1 MTALTLLTYIAAALL
16 LQVAAGMGVAFVR
29 TRGQRI
35 GRSEAQIER
44 HAEQAAAV
52 PTGAWSG
59 WREFRVLRKVFEDRM
74 RSQCSFYLGP
84 VDGEPLAPFKPGQF
98 LTFSLALAPQTATT
112 AKAAERPVA
121 VVRCYS
127 ISDAPDPSA
136 FRITVKRAQAPAQH
150 PEWPAGLASG
160 HLHDLVHEGDVLK
173 VKAPAGQF
181 FIDAEVDVPAVFVA
195 GGIGITPMVSMLRW
209 CIQAQPQRMLHLFYG
224 VRHGGELAFKEALET
239 LAQQNSRFHLHE
251 VFSAP
256 QPGDV
261 RDMNMHHTG
270 RVDVELL
277 RATLPHGRHR
287 FFVCGPPAMMSSLVP
302 ALGLWGVLPQDIHF
316 EAFGPA
322 SVPPVA
328 ASAGNTQAM
337 SGSAPSGNT
346 FNIHLGRSGRTL
358 QWTGQDANLLDF
370 AERHSVAVDSGCRS
384 GSCGSCETRVVSG
397 LVTYP
402 HQPDADMA
410 PGHCLMCVG
419 VPQSALELDL

>member
-1 MTALTLLTYIAAALL
+1 MTALTLLTCIAAALL
-16 LQVAAGMGVAFVR
+16 LQAAAGVGVVLMR
-29 TRGQRI
+29 KRSQRG
-35 GRSEAQIER
+35 G
-44 HAEQAAAV
+44 HAEASVERQAEPAAAT

-59 WREFRVLRKVFEDRM
+59 WREFRVLRKVFEDRL
-74 RSQCSFYLGP
+74 RSQCSLYLGP
-84 VDGEPLAPFKPGQF
+84 VDGQPLAPFKPGQF
-98 LTFSLALAPQTATT
+98 LTFSLPMVPQNALAATATDH
-112 AKAAERPVA
+112 PVTL
-121 VVRCYS
+121 VRCYS
-127 ISDAPDPSA
+127 ISDAPQPDT
-136 FRITVKRAQAPAQH
+136 FRITVKRALAPAQH
-150 PEWPAGLASG
+150 PEWPAGMASG
-160 HLHDLVHEGDVLK
+160 YLHDQVHEGDVLN

-209 CIQAQPQRMLHLFYG
+209 CIQAQPQRTLHLFYG
-224 VRHGGELAFKEALET
+224 VRNGGELAFKDALEA
-239 LAQQNSRFHLHE
+239 LAQQNASFHLHE
-251 VFSAP
+251 VFSDP
-256 QPGDV
+256 QPDDV
-261 RDMNMHHTG
+261 RDMKMHHTG

-287 FFVCGPPAMMSSLVP
+287 FFVCGPPAMMASLVP

-322 SVPPVA
+322 SLPPPIA
-328 ASAGNTQAM
+328 PQGHNHALGAT
-337 SGSAPSGNT
+337 APSAST
-346 FNIHLGRSGRTL
+346 FDIRLGRSGRTL

-397 LVTYP
+397 VVTYP
-402 HQPDADMA
+402 RPPDADVA